1 MPLHVFR
8 TAGIY
13 GPARNPFTKLRSGTA
28 TRVDK
33 PGHLFSRI
41 HVNDLINI
49 ICASIEKPMPGRI
62 YNACDDEPASSAEV
76 IEYAAKL
83 LGVKP
88 PPLIP
93 LEEAKLSQM
102 ARSFYSESKR
112 VKNMRIK
119 DELGVSLLYP
129 NYRIG
134 LANILK
140 DEINS

>member
-1 MPLHVFR
+1 MAHKMQDVRKRF
-8 TAGIY
+8 I
-13 GPARNPFTKLRSGTA
+13 
-28 TRVDK
+28 
-33 PGHLFSRI
+33 
-41 HVNDLINI
+41 VNDLINI

-88 PPLIP
+88 PPLVPI
-93 LEEAKLSQM
+93 EEAKLSQM

-112 VKNMRIK
+112 VKNTRIK

-129 NYRIG
+129 KGKSRTGPQSSDN
-134 LANILK
+134 LK
-140 DEINS
+140 AIYCVFYQRDWFVACRSVP